1 MPAEPKEN
9 RTPGLSIIMFTAPL
23 LMGGMM
29 YAMTKQPYT
38 LIMVAMSPVMM
49 VGQYFSTRRGGKKS
63 HKQQM
68 AEYRQAKANAENR
81 IRRAVDEERVRRR
94 YDSPDPATVLLTA
107 LGPRTRLWERRAR
120 DKDKLVLRLGT
131 NNQLATVQVKMLGK
145 KDQNEE
151 EELGSQAKPVL
162 VDVPLTVPLRE
173 AGVIGIAGPQAWARG
188 VARWLLGQAA
198 ALHSPRDLTLVLLTE
213 EVAEPD
219 WGWARWLPHCRPEGD
234 EAVAMIGTT
243 AETLGRRIAEL
254 ASLVDQR
261 MAQVRDNSN
270 RLDLDGTM
278 NYVVLLDG
286 ARALRSFPGM
296 PQILSDGPKV
306 GVYAICLDADERL
319 LPEECNVVATADL
332 THPTRMAVRQAWGFR
347 EQGVLVEA
355 VSPEWCERLARA
367 ICPVRDVS
375 RDDSDATI
383 PSSARLL
390 DILRL
395 EPPVPERILEG
406 WAGGGRTT
414 YAPIGISMD
423 GPYGIDIR
431 KDGPH
436 GLIAGTTGA
445 GKSELLQTIIGSLA
459 VANRPDAMTFVL
471 IDYKGGAAFKDCKLL
486 PHTVGMVTDLDGHL
500 TERALASLTAELK
513 RREHQLGT
521 LNAKD
526 IEDYWAAAGPDDPPM
541 PRLVLV
547 IDEFASLKEELPD
560 FVTGLVGI
568 AQRGRSLGVHLLL
581 ATQRPGGSVS
591 PEIRANTNLRIAL
604 RVTDATES
612 SDVIDAPD
620 AGRIPKSL
628 PGRAY
633 ARTGFSALT
642 AFQAGRVGGG
652 RPKTSGDN
660 NEPLVI
666 PVRWDKIGEPLPR
679 PRSSGPD
686 DDLDTDLHALV
697 EAINKATA
705 MAEVPPQPSP
715 WLEAMPAL
723 LPISELPVASRQGP
737 SGVPQVPY
745 GLEDRPAD
753 QAQVTALFDIENGSH
768 LLVAGAP
775 RSGRS
780 TVLRTLAASIA
791 MHVSTAD
798 VHLYGLDCG
807 NAALVPLANL
817 PHTGAVATR
826 DQIDRVDRL
835 INMLLREATRRQSM
849 LAQYGYGDLAEQRAN
864 SPAAERLPYLILLLD
879 RWEGF
884 MSSFDDIDA
893 GRITQNMLRLL
904 REGPGVGIRAVI
916 AGDRSVLMGRL
927 ASAVEDKL
935 LLRMSDKTDYSMAGL
950 RPKDMPDKVDP
961 GRGFRGE
968 TGIEVQVAL
977 LSDDPAGPAQVAR
990 INEVATTTTERD
1002 RNVPRQLR
1010 PARVDV
1016 LPPRISY
1023 DEALELAD
1031 GERPDMLSWAL
1042 AGVGGDQ
1049 LGPVG
1054 VDLAADG
1061 PGFVI
1066 GGPPRSGRST
1076 ALMTMARSLLEGGC
1090 PIVLITPRQSPVRQL
1105 AGEPGVLA
1113 SLTGVNL
1120 TKDDFEQAVADQ
1132 EGPYVVLVDDGEMLV
1147 NSPFEGTLEAF
1158 IREGR
1163 DLGRALIVAGTTGE
1177 LGAGFRG
1184 YVVEARKSKSGILI
1198 RPENRMEGD
1207 LLGVKLPTSLIGAAP
1222 PGRGLLVV
1230 RGTFGPIQIPY
1241 TEGLY

>member
-1 MPAEPKEN
+1 
-9 RTPGLSIIMFTAPL
+9 
-23 LMGGMM
+23 
-29 YAMTKQPYT
+29 
-38 LIMVAMSPVMM
+38 
-49 VGQYFSTRRGGKKS
+49 
-63 HKQQM
+63 
-68 AEYRQAKANAENR
+68 
-81 IRRAVDEERVRRR
+81 
-94 YDSPDPATVLLTA
+94 
-107 LGPRTRLWERRAR
+107 
-120 DKDKLVLRLGT
+120 
-131 NNQLATVQVKMLGK
+131 
-145 KDQNEE
+145 
-151 EELGSQAKPVL
+151 
-162 VDVPLTVPLRE
+162 
-173 AGVIGIAGPQAWARG
+173 
-188 VARWLLGQAA
+188 
-198 ALHSPRDLTLVLLTE
+198 
-213 EVAEPD
+213 
-219 WGWARWLPHCRPEGD
+219 
-234 EAVAMIGTT
+234 
-243 AETLGRRIAEL
+243 
-254 ASLVDQR
+254 
-261 MAQVRDNSN
+261 
-270 RLDLDGTM
+270 
-278 NYVVLLDG
+278 
-286 ARALRSFPGM
+286 
-296 PQILSDGPKV
+296 
-306 GVYAICLDADERL
+306 
-319 LPEECNVVATADL
+319 
-332 THPTRMAVRQAWGFR
+332 
-347 EQGVLVEA
+347 
-355 VSPEWCERLARA
+355 
-367 ICPVRDVS
+367 
-375 RDDSDATI
+375 
-383 PSSARLL
+383 
-390 DILRL
+390 
-395 EPPVPERILEG
+395 
-406 WAGGGRTT
+406 
-414 YAPIGISMD
+414 
-423 GPYGIDIR
+423 
-431 KDGPH
+431 
-436 GLIAGTTGA
+436 
-445 GKSELLQTIIGSLA
+445 
-459 VANRPDAMTFVL
+459 
-471 IDYKGGAAFKDCKLL
+471 
-486 PHTVGMVTDLDGHL
+486 
-500 TERALASLTAELK
+500 
-513 RREHQLGT
+513 
-521 LNAKD
+521 
-526 IEDYWAAAGPDDPPM
+526 
-541 PRLVLV
+541 
-547 IDEFASLKEELPD
+547 
-560 FVTGLVGI
+560 
-568 AQRGRSLGVHLLL
+568 
-581 ATQRPGGSVS
+581 
-591 PEIRANTNLRIAL
+591 
-604 RVTDATES
+604 
-612 SDVIDAPD
+612 
-620 AGRIPKSL
+620 
-628 PGRAY
+628 
-633 ARTGFSALT
+633 
-642 AFQAGRVGGG
+642 
-652 RPKTSGDN
+652 
-660 NEPLVI
+660 
-666 PVRWDKIGEPLPR
+666 
-679 PRSSGPD
+679 
-686 DDLDTDLHALV
+686 
-697 EAINKATA
+697 
-705 MAEVPPQPSP
+705 
-715 WLEAMPAL
+715 
-723 LPISELPVASRQGP
+723 
-737 SGVPQVPY
+737 
-745 GLEDRPAD
+745 
-753 QAQVTALFDIENGSH
+753 
-768 LLVAGAP
+768 
-775 RSGRS
+775 
-780 TVLRTLAASIA
+780 
-791 MHVSTAD
+791 
-798 VHLYGLDCG
+798 
-807 NAALVPLANL
+807 
-817 PHTGAVATR
+817 
-826 DQIDRVDRL
+826 VDRL

-864 SPAAERLPYLILLLD
+864 SPAAERLPYMILLLD

-1002 RNVPRQLR
+1002 RNVPRQFR